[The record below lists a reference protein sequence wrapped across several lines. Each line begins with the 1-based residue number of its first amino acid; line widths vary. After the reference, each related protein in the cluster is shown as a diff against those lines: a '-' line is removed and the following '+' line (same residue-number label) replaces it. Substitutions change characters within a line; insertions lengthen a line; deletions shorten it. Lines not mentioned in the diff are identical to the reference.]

1 MALGSPAA
9 VAAATGRKASAVK
22 LTGTHRLGVEH
33 LAKAA
38 ASYRTSSQPGCVAQ
52 SAGADGTRT
61 NGTTLLKK
69 EAVDGVDT
77 QLIEEVSGAQRPPVI
92 TQQSG
97 LIQSLSKGWAVSCA

>member
-9 VAAATGRKASAVK
+9 VAAATGRKASPVK

-38 ASYRTSSQPGCVAQ
+38 ASCWRYCQ
-52 SAGADGTRT
+52 SRCASAHGTA
-61 NGTTLLKK
+61 LLKQ
-69 EAVDGVDT
+69 EAIDGVDA

-92 TQQSG
+92 AQQG
-97 LIQSLSKGWAVSCA
+97 LALAVEWFEPITSVLAGAEAKALP